1 MTCDDC
7 DTLLDALLDGDLA
20 AEDRAAV
27 GAHLAGCAACSA
39 SLREYERIREIARRA
54 PREVE
59 PPPGTW
65 DTIAARL
72 RPSIFELRPSTGRD
86 SPRFTSHLSRL
97 TSHVSRLSPWT
108 LAAAATLLVA
118 LSSAATAWLMGGR
131 GRAPDRPTGRPPA
144 EASLPPDLRKLE
156 AEYELAAVE
165 LVRALERRR
174 DDLSPEA
181 VASLTRSVAVIDQAI
196 AESRAAVLEA
206 PGDPALGVA
215 LRAAHEK
222 KLELLE
228 RAARL
233 LAES

>member
-7 DTLLDALLDGDLA
+7 DALLDALLDGDLA
-20 AEDRAAV
+20 PEDRAAV
-27 GAHLAGCAACSA
+27 GAHLAGCPACAA
-39 SLREYERIREIARRA
+39 SLREFERIREVARRA
-54 PREVE
+54 PREVP

-65 DTIAARL
+65 ETIAARL
-72 RPSIFELRPSTGRD
+72 RPSTLELRPSSGRD
-86 SPRFTSHLSRL
+86 APRL
-97 TSHVSRLSPWT
+97 TSHVSRLTPWS
-108 LAAAATLLVA
+108 LAAAAVLLVA

-131 GRAPDRPTGRPPA
+131 SGPPDRPTSRPPA

-156 AEYELAAVE
+156 AEYELAALE
-165 LVRALERRR
+165 LARALERRR
-174 DDLSPEA
+174 DDLSPGT
-181 VASLTRSVAVIDQAI
+181 VAALTRSVAVIDQAI

-206 PGDPALGVA
+206 PGDPELGTV